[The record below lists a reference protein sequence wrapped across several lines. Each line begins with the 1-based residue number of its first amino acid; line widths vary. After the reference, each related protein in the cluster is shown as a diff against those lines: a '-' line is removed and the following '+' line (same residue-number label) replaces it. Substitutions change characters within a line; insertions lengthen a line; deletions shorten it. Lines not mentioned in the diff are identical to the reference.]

1 MSKTQ
6 EVSRYKMEFF
16 IWLNRLRESGET
28 NMYGASPYLQCA
40 FSLNKREASKILVEW
55 MEWVNSNPSNR
66 DLDYGD
72 L

>member
-6 EVSRYKMEFF
+6 AVNAYKMEQF
-16 IWLNRLRESGET
+16 IYLNKLRESGET

-40 FSLNKREASKILVEW
+40 FSLTKREASKILVEW
-55 MEWVNSNPSNR
+55 MEWVSSNPSNR